1 MKKMFALATVVLAA
15 LATAPLARA
24 ASSEQQLV
32 DGASLTVEH
41 IASSNDPVAV
51 QARDL
56 IHRARAVLIVPQ
68 LVKGGFFVG
77 AQGGNGVL
85 LARTSGGDWSNPGF
99 YTMGAASFGLQIG
112 VEVSE
117 VVLIIMNDKALH
129 AVMKSEF
136 KVGAEAG
143 IAVATLGAGAEANTT
158 RAAGADIYGFATSKG
173 LFGGI
178 AVEGGIIHPRDGYA
192 SHYYNQKV
200 TSASVVRR
208 GAASNAGADGLRRA
222 LKAL

>member
-1 MKKMFALATVVLAA
+1 MFRSWVLGAA
-15 LATAPLARA
+15 LALGLVANAYA
-24 ASSEQQLV
+24 ASDQQQLV
-32 DGASLTVEH
+32 DAAALTVEH
-41 IASSNDPVAV
+41 LQSSQDPGAGK
-51 QARDL
+51 AREY
-56 IHRARAVLIVPQ
+56 IRRARAVLIVPQ

-85 LARTSGGDWSNPGF
+85 VPRYDKTGWGNPGF

-117 VVLIIMNDKALH
+117 IVLIIMDDKALR
-129 AVMKSEF
+129 AVTRNQF

-158 RAAGADIYGFATSKG
+158 SNAGADIYGFAISKG

-178 AVEGGIIHPRDGYA
+178 AVEGGVIHPRDGWA
-192 SHYYNQKV
+192 SAYYGGKH
-200 TSASVVRR
+200 TSSSVVHRD
-208 GAASNAGADGLRRA
+208 GVENPGADGLR
-222 LKAL
+222 KALNAL